1 MKRSSFHVGT
11 LVALALCLCAVLSL
25 LSACAG
31 GGTLVPL
38 ETLEQRGIIEENDLN
53 NIAAI
58 RNGSLQIVVNEQT
71 EELELETIEY
81 TATPV
86 SEQLSDDQESDI
98 LSAFNKFIEDDFQN
112 AHVTVNVASS
122 EIVAYYGTYAGYAVA
137 EVYFTLAG
145 FDVTGNETDL
155 IISDYYLGKISE
167 NSLIVCWTPNI

>member
-1 MKRSSFHVGT
+1 MLKTSQRIAISI
-11 LVALALCLCAVLSL
+11 CVLSVFL
-25 LSACAG
+25 LFVLSACSFNTG
-31 GGTLVPL
+31 YINSLQSLVFSN
-38 ETLEQRGIIEENDLN
+38 IISENDLK
-53 NIAAI
+53 NIAAL

-71 EELELETIEY
+71 DELELETIEY